1 MRVREE
7 KDVEIKSVF
16 VQSAII
22 LLREGLEALL
32 VLAALA
38 AYLDKAEARDRLPAL
53 YTGALLAIAASF
65 VAAWAFATFNNGAHS
80 DILEGFVILAAAA
93 LMLYVSGWLLLR
105 QDPRAWQ
112 SYLKSKAAAALA
124 QRTDLAVGALAFLA
138 VFREGAETVLFV
150 HALAKTSGGFSFE
163 LIAGLVAA
171 ALALVV
177 LFFLINVVA
186 QRVPLRPL
194 FIVTSAFLFLMAI
207 KFIGEAIQEFQEQ
220 QYVTYTEIRSGGW
233 LEALGLNPTVEA
245 VAAQVFVI
253 VLAAFTFVVLDRRGR
268 QAAGEQV
275 RSQA

>member
-1 MRVREE
+1 MT
-7 KDVEIKSVF
+7 SVF

-53 YTGALLAIAASF
+53 YAGAGIAVVASV

-80 DILEGFVILAAAA
+80 DILEAVVILAASA
-93 LMLYVSGWLLLR
+93 LMLYVSGWLMLR

-112 SYLKSKAAAALA
+112 GYLKVKADAALA
-124 QRTDLAVGALAFLA
+124 QRTRMAVGALAFLA

-150 HALAKTSGGFSFE
+150 YALATTAGGFSFE

-171 ALALVV
+171 AVGLVV
-177 LFFLINVVA
+177 LFFVINVVA
-186 QRVPLRPL
+186 QRLPLRPL

-207 KFIGEAIQEFQEQ
+207 KFIGEAIQELQEQ
-220 QYVTYTEIRSGGW
+220 QYVTYTELRSGGW

-245 VAAQVFVI
+245 VAAQLFVV
-253 VLAAFTFVVLDRRGR
+253 VLAVFTFVVLDRRGR
-268 QAAGEQV
+268 HAATQQNV
-275 RSQA
+275 